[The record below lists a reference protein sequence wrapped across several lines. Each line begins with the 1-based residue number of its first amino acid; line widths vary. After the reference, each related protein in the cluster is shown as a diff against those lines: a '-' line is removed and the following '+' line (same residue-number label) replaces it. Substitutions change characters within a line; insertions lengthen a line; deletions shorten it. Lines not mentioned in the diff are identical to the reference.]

1 MSTSVELPDDP
12 QYIVD
17 GGYLLQTV
25 VWTKPSTYDEVCQNY
40 VQYIIRHYKRDAQVI
55 FDGYDQQLSTKSIEH
70 ARRASKKVSASILMG
85 GSMPTTTSQ
94 ADFLGNVKNKG
105 RLIKLLT
112 HHLMTAGIDV
122 QQARSDADSMII
134 SSALNVSDKPTV
146 VVGTDTDLL
155 VALIARAPK
164 DSQLYMLRPSS
175 NNTTVFDIKNL
186 QSAVGECKDSLLF
199 LHAVTGCDTTSAL
212 YNQGKKK
219 TYKLLKEHTGLAKDV
234 SIFNMS
240 QAAKKDVISAGEK
253 SLLHLYGASD
263 FTSLDTF
270 RYYAY
275 IRAIAKKS
283 VKDSFNLATL
293 PPTSAAAK
301 QHILRTYLQ
310 VQQWIVNELEPTD
323 WGWRVYMDT
332 LIPVPTDQPPAPERL
347 LNLVSCKCKT
357 GCSRGCGCCRVGAL
371 CSPMCANCMGITCT
385 NTGQDSEVYTDDI
398 YMWELVQNRTTKH
411 VIPFP
416 AYIGR
421 VWYGPSWAING
432 LTHVIMSHH

>member
-1 MSTSVELPDDP
+1 M
-12 QYIVD
+12 
-17 GGYLLQTV
+17 
-25 VWTKPSTYDEVCQNY
+25 
-40 VQYIIRHYKRDAQVI
+40 QYIIRHYKHDAKVI
-55 FDGYDQQLSTKSIEH
+55 FEGYDQQLSTKSVEH
-70 ARRASKKVSASILMG
+70 ARRASKKVSASILMD

-112 HHLMTAGIDV
+112 HHLMNAGIDV

-155 VALIARAPK
+155 VALIARAPM
-164 DSQLYMLRPSS
+164 DSELYMLRPSS
-175 NNTTVFDIKNL
+175 NNTTVFDIKSL

-219 TYKLLKEHTGLAKDV
+219 AYKLLKEHTGLAKDG
-234 SIFNMS
+234 SIFNMP
-240 QAAKKDVISAGEK
+240 QAAKKDLISAGEK
-253 SLLHLYGASD
+253 FLLHWYGASD
-263 FTSLDTF
+263 FTSLDAF
-270 RYYAY
+270 RCYAY
-275 IRAIAKKS
+275 TRAIAKKS

-310 VQQWIVNELEPTD
+310 VQQWIGNELEPMD

-332 LIPVPTDQPPAPERL
+332 LIPVRTDQPPAPERL

-357 GCSRGCGCCRVGAL
+357 GCSRGCGCRRVGAL
-371 CSPMCANCMGITCT
+371 S
-385 NTGQDSEVYTDDI
+385 
-398 YMWELVQNRTTKH
+398 
-411 VIPFP
+411 
-416 AYIGR
+416 
-421 VWYGPSWAING
+421 
-432 LTHVIMSHH
+432 

>member
-1 MSTSVELPDDP
+1 MD
-12 QYIVD
+12 
-17 GGYLLQTV
+17 
-25 VWTKPSTYDEVCQNY
+25 
-40 VQYIIRHYKRDAQVI
+40 
-55 FDGYDQQLSTKSIEH
+55 
-70 ARRASKKVSASILMG
+70 

-112 HHLMTAGIDV
+112 HHLMNAGKDF

-134 SSALNVSDKPTV
+134 SSALNVSDKLAV

-164 DSQLYMLRPSS
+164 DSQLHMLRPSS
-175 NNTTVFDIKNL
+175 NNTTVFDIKSL

-219 TYKLLKEHTGLAKDV
+219 AYTLLKEHTGLAKGV
-234 SIFNMS
+234 SIFNMP
-240 QAAKKDVISAGEK
+240 QAAKKDLISAGEK
-253 SLLHLYGASD
+253 FLLHLYGASD
-263 FTSLDTF
+263 STSLDAF

-275 IRAIAKKS
+275 TRAIAMKS
-283 VKDSFNLATL
+283 ASKDSFNLATL

-310 VQQWIVNELEPTD
+310 VQQWIGNELEPTD

-332 LIPVPTDQPPAPERL
+332 LIPVPTYQPPAPEPL

-357 GCSRGCGCCRVGAL
+357 GCRRVGAL
-371 CSPMCANCMGITCT
+371 CSPMCAYCMGITYIQYRP
-385 NTGQDSEVYTDDI
+385 GFWGLHWWYLYV
-398 YMWELVQNRTTKH
+398 RTC
-411 VIPFP
+411 PQ
-416 AYIGR
+416 
-421 VWYGPSWAING
+421 
-432 LTHVIMSHH
+432 

>member
-1 MSTSVELPDDP
+1 M
-12 QYIVD
+12 
-17 GGYLLQTV
+17 V

-40 VQYIIRHYKRDAQVI
+40 VQYIIRHYKRDAQVK

-70 ARRASKKVSASILMG
+70 ARRASKKVSASILMD

-134 SSALNVSDKPTV
+134 SSALNVSDEPT

-175 NNTTVFDIKNL
+175 NNTTVFAFKNL
-186 QSAVGECKDSLLF
+186 QSAVGECKDSLFF

-219 TYKLLKEHTGLAKDV
+219 TYNLLKEHTGLAKDV
-234 SIFNMS
+234 FIFNMP
-240 QAAKKDVISAGEK
+240 QAAKKAVISAGEK
-253 SLLHLYGASD
+253 FLLHLYGASD

-275 IRAIAKKS
+275 TRAIAKKS

-310 VQQWIVNELEPTD
+310 VQQWIGNELETTD

-332 LIPVPTDQPPAPERL
+332 LILVPTDQPPAPERF
-347 LNLVSCKCKT
+347 LNLVSCTCKT
-357 GCSRGCGCCRVGAL
+357 VCSRGCGCRRVEAL

-398 YMWELVQNRTTKH
+398 YMWELVHNRTTKH
-411 VIPFP
+411 VIPFST
-416 AYIGR
+416 YIGR

-432 LTHVIMSHH
+432 LTHVIMSHHYSCIYSLWNAS